1 MRDVTIEIVV
11 HDDHLVVTFNRMVVF
26 STLCRYAEMVIEREG
41 PLSLARMIFDSLLP
55 SVAGHLEDMVKR
67 KAGEV
72 SSSEG

>member
-1 MRDVTIEIVV
+1 MIEIEIET
-11 HDDHLVVTFNRMVVF
+11 HDGHLVVTFNRMIVF